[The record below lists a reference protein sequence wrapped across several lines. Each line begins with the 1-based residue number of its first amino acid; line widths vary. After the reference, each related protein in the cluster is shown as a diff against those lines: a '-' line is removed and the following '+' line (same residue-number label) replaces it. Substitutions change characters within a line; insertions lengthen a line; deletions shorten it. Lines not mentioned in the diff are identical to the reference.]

1 MKYASIDQLQS
12 WDAFMQK
19 DGPELSTDLL
29 ESILTSLAIPFELI
43 TQQQV
48 ATLLQP
54 RKPFSHKGTHGHAL
68 LVAGS
73 EGKMGAA
80 LLAAKAC
87 LRSGVGLL
95 TLAIPPASASIVHT
109 ALPEAMVLDRTEWAV
124 EWRIFKA
131 MGIGSGIGTDASV
144 QALVGEILQDARLP
158 IVLDADALN
167 IIAANRGWLLQI
179 PHGCIL
185 SPHPKEFDRLFGPS
199 ENDFERW
206 QKALAASLQYE
217 CVVIVKGH
225 FTLIASNGK
234 AWFNSST
241 GNAGMAKGGTGDMLT
256 GMLTAFL
263 AQEYLPEH
271 AAILA
276 VYLHGL
282 AADVALQNQSME
294 SLLAS
299 DMIESLGAGFKK
311 ISTGS

>member
-12 WDAFMQK
+12 WETFMQK
-19 DGPELSTDLL
+19 DGPEHSTDLL
-29 ESILTSLAIPFELI
+29 ETILTSLEIPFEFI

-48 ATLLQP
+48 ASLLQP
-54 RKPFSHKGTHGHAL
+54 RKPFSHKGTYGHAL

-80 LLAAKAC
+80 LIAAKAC
-87 LRSGVGLL
+87 LRAGVGLL
-95 TLAIPPASASIVHT
+95 TLAIPTNTDSIVHT
-109 ALPEAMVLDRTEWAV
+109 ALPEAMVLDRTEWV
-124 EWRIFKA
+124 IDWRIYKA
-131 MGIGSGIGTDASV
+131 MGVGSGIGTDSAT
-144 QALVGEILQDARLP
+144 QELVAEILEDARLP
-158 IVLDADALN
+158 MVLDADALN

-179 PHGCIL
+179 PNGCIL

-225 FTLIASNGK
+225 FTLIAANGK

-263 AQEYLPEH
+263 AQAYLPEH
-271 AAILA
+271 AAIIA

-282 AADVALQNQSME
+282 AADLALQNQSME

-299 DMIESLGAGFKK
+299 DMIESLGAAFKK
-311 ISTGS
+311 ILTDT

>member
-12 WDAFMQK
+12 WDAFLQK
-19 DGPELSTDLL
+19 DGPEHSTDLL
-29 ESILTSLAIPFELI
+29 ETILTSLEIPFELI

-48 ATLLQP
+48 ASLLQP
-54 RKPFSHKGTHGHAL
+54 RKPFSHKGTYGHAL
-68 LVAGS
+68 LVGGS

-95 TLAIPPASASIVHT
+95 TLAIPTNTDSIVHT
-109 ALPEAMVLDRTEWAV
+109 ALPEAMVLDRTEWV
-124 EWRIFKA
+124 IDWRIYKA
-131 MGIGSGIGTDASV
+131 MGVGSGIGTDAAP
-144 QALVGEILQDARLP
+144 QELVAEILEDARLP
-158 IVLDADALN
+158 MVLDADALN

-225 FTLIASNGK
+225 YTLIAANGK
-234 AWFNSST
+234 AWFNCNT

-263 AQEYLPEH
+263 AQAYLPEH
-271 AAILA
+271 AAIIA

-282 AADVALQNQSME
+282 TADLALQNQSME

-299 DMIESLGAGFKK
+299 DMIECLGAAFKK
-311 ISTGS
+311 ISTT